1 MAEDRVRHI
10 LTDEKLSEVK
20 DFLEKNRAIDC
31 IFLKHLNKGRWR
43 DAKEFMKSIDR
54 PMDDGTFRSRMMEL
68 EFLLG
73 PPHERFVPLKKY
85 YEPTKISEILA
96 ELLLDF
102 FEKLEDRLRKM

>member
-10 LTDEKLSEVK
+10 LTDEKLSEIK

-31 IFLKHLNKGRWR
+31 IFLKHLNKGRWK
-43 DAKEFMKSIDR
+43 DAKEFMKSINR
-54 PMDDGTFRSRMMEL
+54 PMDDGTFRSRMMGL
-68 EFLLG
+68 GLLPPRDEFG
-73 PPHERFVPLKKY
+73 PLKKY